1 MKRLLLAVL
10 LVLLAA
16 SPARAESAAQVAAA
30 LRSSPVYQSA
40 GLDLVDVGTLT
51 SELAGGDPQVY
62 VAVLPASAAA
72 SPADAQKRAVEIG
85 DALAATGAV
94 VLVITA
100 NRHFGSGQGTAAAA
114 RGVDAGEA
122 LKKEVEHLKSFTKD
136 DLTLLVTS
144 FAERIANQASTGVRD
159 DGTPV
164 DTGGGSGT
172 VWLVVGLLVVVG
184 AATALAVR
192 SVRRRGPQAD
202 EGLGT
207 DILG

>member
-1 MKRLLLAVL
+1 MKRLLVALV

-16 SPARAESAAQVAAA
+16 APARADSPAQVAAA
-30 LRSSPVYQSA
+30 LRSSPVYESA
-40 GLDLVDVGTLT
+40 GLDLLDVAALT

-62 VAVLPASAAA
+62 VAVLPASVAA

-85 DALAATGAV
+85 DALAASGGV
-94 VLVITA
+94 VLVITE

-122 LKKEVEHLKSFTKD
+122 LKKEVERLKSFSKS

-144 FAERIANQASTGVRD
+144 FAERVANQASTGASD

-164 DTGGGSGT
+164 DTGGGGGT
-172 VWLVVGLLVVVG
+172 AWLLVGLVVVVTG
-184 AATALAVR
+184 GTALVVR

-202 EGLGT
+202 EELGT
-207 DILG
+207 GILG